1 MQEITKP
8 PVRHNGQRT
17 DGLTGIESFG
27 LDDELQKSSNEPLGL
42 SERRKRRRPCGASS
56 ADGGFEAGSRTEHYF
71 QNFQGSG
78 FEHEQGKRSS
88 PGFLVTNRSTGAYKF
103 MNQGYKKTR
112 LRTRKPFSSLPE
124 AMRMPA
130 GEIDL

>member
-1 MQEITKP
+1 MSNSNIARTLSAEIQRRGPALDVLHRRRIFKSNPSFFHNIQEIFKP
-8 PVRHNGQRT
+8 
-17 DGLTGIESFG
+17 
-27 LDDELQKSSNEPLGL
+27 
-42 SERRKRRRPCGASS
+42 
-56 ADGGFEAGSRTEHYF
+56 GSRTEHYF

-112 LRTRKPFSSLPE
+112 LRTRKLFSSLPE

-130 GEIDL
+130 GDIDL